1 MPFSKEMI
9 LGASGNQGAAGF
21 YTHQIEQSC
30 RFDYADNSH
39 FDRNYG
45 DGTDGSNTDF
55 TLSFWI
61 KRVGRIGSTSVLINP
76 RDGTSATALN
86 EVGWDTSNQFYFNN
100 SNSGDTIL
108 KTNGVFR
115 DPTSWFNLVIS
126 ADLNNGTASERL
138 KIYFNGNE
146 MSYATDNRSSYTS
159 AAGFGR
165 GGSWVLGDYYS
176 GTNYTP
182 DMYLAEHV
190 YIDGTTYGPD
200 SFGETKQGVWI
211 PKDVSGLT
219 FGTLGYYLKFEDSSN
234 LGNDS
239 SGNDNDW
246 TASDIGAD
254 HQELQSPTNGT
265 G

>member
-9 LGASGNQGAAGF
+9 LGSSGNQGAGNF
-21 YTHQIEQSC
+21 YEHQIEHSC

-39 FDRNYG
+39 FDKNYG

-61 KRVGRIGSTSVLINP
+61 KRVSRFGSLSILINP
-76 RDGTSATALN
+76 RDGTSGTALN
-86 EVGWDTSNQFYFNN
+86 EVGFDTSNQFYFNN

-108 KTNGVFR
+108 KTNQKFR
-115 DPTSWFNLVIS
+115 DSGGWFNLVIS
-126 ADLNNGTASERL
+126 ADLNNGTNSERL
-138 KIYFNGNE
+138 KIYLNGSE
-146 MSYATDNRSSYTS
+146 MTYATDNRGSYTS

-176 GTNYTP
+176 GTSYTP

-200 SFGETKQGVWI
+200 AFGETKNGVWI
-211 PKDVSGLT
+211 PKDPSGLT
-219 FGTLGYYLKFEDSSN
+219 FGTLGYYLKFENSSD

-239 SGNDNDW
+239 SGNNNDW
-246 TASDIGAD
+246 TASGMGTD
-254 HQELQSPTNGT
+254 HQVLDSPTFGS
-265 G
+265 